1 MRFHHLDLNL
11 LVALDVLLEEQNIT
25 RAAARLHMTQSATSG
40 VLGRLRAYFA
50 DDLLVQVG
58 RKMMPTPL
66 AKELELP
73 VREVLLTIQSSI
85 IAKPAHDPA
94 DSNRHFRVAASDYV
108 ISVML
113 SKALQQIAEQ
123 APHITFEML
132 AFGDTAFDLL
142 TRGAVELLI
151 IPGLYL
157 TEDHPSHLLFEE
169 EHVCAVWSGNT
180 AVGERIS
187 MEQYLDMGHIT
198 VGLGHNRRTT
208 IEDWFISQYNCKRRL
223 EVITHDFN
231 TLPQLVVGTQRIV
244 TMHRRLAEQYAQHY
258 PLRIIPTPVPLPL
271 MQEHLV
277 WHRSMDR
284 DPMLRWVREQ
294 LVKAAQTMT
303 PSVPY
308 EITMQSLPLPE
319 GPVRAQP
326 LCTT

>member
-25 RAAARLHMTQSATSG
+25 HAATRLHMTQSATSG
-40 VLGRLRAYFA
+40 VLARLRTYFD

-66 AKELELP
+66 ARELELP
-73 VREVLLTIQSSI
+73 VREVLMTIQSSI
-85 IAKPAHDPA
+85 TARPVHQPAE
-94 DSNRHFRVAASDYV
+94 SKRHFRIAASDYV

-113 SKALQQIAEQ
+113 AKAFQQIAEQ

-142 TRGAVELLI
+142 TRGAVEMLI
-151 IPGLYL
+151 IPEHYL
-157 TEDHPSHLLFEE
+157 TESHPSHLLFEE
-169 EHVCAVWSGNT
+169 EHVCVVWAGNKT
-180 AVGERIS
+180 VGERIS
-187 MEQYLDMGHIT
+187 IEQYLEMGHIT
-198 VGLGHNRRTT
+198 VGLGRSRRIT
-208 IEDWFISQYNCKRRL
+208 IEDFFMSQYKCTRRL

-231 TLPQLVVGTQRIV
+231 TLPQLVVGTERIV
-244 TMHRRLAEQYAQHY
+244 TMHRRLAELYAQHY

-294 LVKAAQTMT
+294 IIKTAQAM
-303 PSVPY
+303 PPCEPY
-308 EITMQSLPLPE
+308 EISMPT
-319 GPVRAQP
+319 
-326 LCTT
+326 